1 MWGQVLIFSETNLRL
16 TAWLSCLKC
25 PTHQSTRWERNWFSK
40 LNFQEMLWPISFPR
54 GMEPFHDLKLI
65 VFFRVLAWSEYI
77 CFFQGL
83 GMFLSCLS
91 VLGAEGEAARTCRS
105 SILEYRYD
113 WSYMKAGTCTGTG
126 TYVLW
131 YAKAT
136 KPFDIIRLLHCFLS
150 KKTQQAY
157 MDLVKTLV
165 VNTLTGGVPSIH
177 AFLHPFFCDQVWV
190 TADHWHPRPSTIP
203 SDGPPHSTPV
213 GTWLIIN
220 TATVVDCIFSLF
232 DMSFFVIFKPKN
244 VFYFPPSVAGGLEG
258 KSCTLLPF
266 PQFHFLIFS
275 FIPLALIFPTF
286 TFWFSLS
293 FSLLSFSP
301 LSLSSFLSHSPCSH
315 FPFHFLIVLSQPSS
329 CLPFTFTF

>member
-1 MWGQVLIFSETNLRL
+1 MLLPQCTEEQPHVRPGFNFLRKQSQAYSMALLLEVPDSPINQVRAKYI
-16 TAWLSCLKC
+16 LKV
-25 PTHQSTRWERNWFSK
+25 K
-40 LNFQEMLWPISFPR
+40 FPR
-54 GMEPFHDLKLI
+54 NALTKKFPTWHGTLP
-65 VFFRVLAWSEYI
+65 WSEYI

-105 SILEYRYD
+105 SILEYRYV
-113 WSYMKAGTCTGTG
+113 WSYMKAGTGTG
-126 TYVLW
+126 TYVSW

-165 VNTLTGGVPSIH
+165 VNTVIGWFPAIH
-177 AFLHPFFCDQVWV
+177 ALLHLFFSNQVWV

-203 SDGPPHSTPV
+203 SDGPPHSTPM

-232 DMSFFVIFKPKN
+232 DMSFFCNFQAKECLL
-244 VFYFPPSVAGGLEG
+244 FPPLCCRWVGG
-258 KSCTLLPF
+258 
-266 PQFHFLIFS
+266 
-275 FIPLALIFPTF
+275 
-286 TFWFSLS
+286 
-293 FSLLSFSP
+293 
-301 LSLSSFLSHSPCSH
+301 
-315 FPFHFLIVLSQPSS
+315 
-329 CLPFTFTF
+329 